1 MASTL
6 TIWYN
11 HFFTCILGFLLLT
24 KGLCATLMHRLSGR
38 YNIRFSLLMFAAVL
52 VCRLVTALLLFCV
65 VLLWT
70 GRPPLPRRQLLLF
83 IVAGMIR
90 GNVSWVQ
97 ALQVHRQHPMF
108 LTTRNM
114 LHGAGIVRV

>member
-1 MASTL
+1 
-6 TIWYN
+6 
-11 HFFTCILGFLLLT
+11 
-24 KGLCATLMHRLSGR
+24 
-38 YNIRFSLLMFAAVL
+38 MFAAVL

-97 ALQVHRQHPMF
+97 ALQVHRHYPLF
-108 LTTRNM
+108 LTTRYM
-114 LHGAGIVRV
+114 LHGARM